1 MTSLSVTCSSCEDS
15 HELRGRADATLLATI
30 TSPTQLELS
39 EKGNELVRRLDHLL
53 TPLTQHFLVLPFGL
67 TSPIDLLTHL
77 LHPHRACE

>member
-67 TSPIDLLTHL
+67 TSPIILLTHL
-77 LHPHRACE
+77 LHSRRACE